1 MLKLR
6 NGCKEVKYVISN
18 DEKVD
23 KKFLEAV
30 RKDIE
35 DYKDFLIRIGRL

>member
-1 MLKLR
+1 M
-6 NGCKEVKYVISN
+6 NSN
-18 DEKVD
+18 DEKVS

-35 DYKDFLIRIGRL
+35 DYKDFLIKIGRL